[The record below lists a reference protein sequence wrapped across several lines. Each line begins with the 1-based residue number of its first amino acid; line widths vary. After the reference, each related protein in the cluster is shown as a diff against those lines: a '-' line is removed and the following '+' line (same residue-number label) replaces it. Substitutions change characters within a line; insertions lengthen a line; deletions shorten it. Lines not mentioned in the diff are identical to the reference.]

1 MVLSVF
7 YDLNCLSVVSLLL
20 SIVKDE
26 TTFIRQTCYLKFWR
40 LLFVVTMKRA
50 TLT

>member
-1 MVLSVF
+1 MFFLRIELF
-7 YDLNCLSVVSLLL
+7 ECCFLLL